1 MILGIRPED
10 VVERP
15 ATEPAAIRGRIASV
29 LPIGSDEYLG
39 VAFEG
44 VDCFFRVGKEVHHAA
59 GEPIALDLNRA
70 GRICSTRPA
79 TKRCCAVRRHEARTR

>member
-15 ATEPAAIRGRIASV
+15 ATEPAAIRGQIASV

-39 VAFEG
+39 VAIEG

-59 GEPIALDLNRA
+59 GEPVALDLHARRA
-70 GRICSTRPA
+70 HLFDPA
-79 TKRCCAVRRHEARTR
+79 SGEALLRRQTP